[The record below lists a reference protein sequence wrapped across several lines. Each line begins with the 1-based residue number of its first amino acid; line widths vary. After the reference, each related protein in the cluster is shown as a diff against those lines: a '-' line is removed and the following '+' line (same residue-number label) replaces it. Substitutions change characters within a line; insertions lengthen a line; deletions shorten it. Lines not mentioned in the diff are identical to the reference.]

1 MKSDCSSKSLNN
13 VCTSKSVLITG
24 CSSGIGRNV
33 ALGLADRGYRVFAT
47 VRNEKDTNELNGL
60 GLESLQLD
68 LGSSESISQAVVK
81 ILERTGGEMY
91 ALINNGAYGQIGAV
105 EDLSREVLRSQL
117 ETNLLGTHEL
127 TTKLIPVFRDSGEGR
142 IIQISSILGLVC
154 LRYRGAY
161 QASKYALE
169 ALSDTMRLELEGTGI
184 FVSVIEPGPIK
195 SRFRANAFQYYK
207 ANINNENS
215 AHQVRYQKVEQR
227 LQSDKE
233 PPFTLSAD
241 AVLNKVIHALESP
254 KPKARYLVTL
264 PAHVL
269 ARLTRWL
276 PDRWFDRLI
285 LRLE

>member
-1 MKSDCSSKSLNN
+1 MNN
-13 VCTSKSVLITG
+13 IPTSKSVLITG
-24 CSSGIGRNV
+24 SSSGIGHNV
-33 ALGLADRGYRVFAT
+33 AVGLADRGYRVFAT
-47 VRNEKDTNELNGL
+47 VRHEKDTGELINL
-60 GLESLQLD
+60 GLESLPLD
-68 LGSSESISQAVVK
+68 LSSSESISKTLAE
-81 ILERTGGEMY
+81 ILERTDGKLY

-169 ALSDTMRLELEGTGI
+169 ALSDTLRLELEGTRI
-184 FVSVIEPGPIK
+184 FVSVIEPGPIR
-195 SRFRANAFQYYK
+195 SQFRANAFRYYK
-207 ANINNENS
+207 ANVNNESS
-215 AHQVRYQKVEQR
+215 AHKKAYQKVERR

-233 PPFTLSAD
+233 PPFTLNPD
-241 AVLNKVIHALESP
+241 AVLKKVIHALENP

-269 ARLTRWL
+269 ARLARWL

>member
-1 MKSDCSSKSLNN
+1 MSNKPG
-13 VCTSKSVLITG
+13 SKSVLITG
-24 CSSGIGRNV
+24 CSSGIGRDV
-33 ALGLADRGYRVFAT
+33 ALGLADRGYRVFAS
-47 VRNEKDTNELNGL
+47 VRNEKDTSDLNHL

-68 LGSSESISQAVVK
+68 LNSSESISQAVAKV
-81 ILERTGGEMY
+81 LERTDGELY

-127 TTKLIPVFRDSGEGR
+127 TTKLIPVFRALGGGR

-169 ALSDTMRLELEGTGI
+169 ALSDTMRLELQGTGI
-184 FVSVIEPGPIK
+184 FVSVIEPGPIR
-195 SRFRANAFQYYK
+195 SRFRSNAFQYYR

-215 AHQVRYQKVEQR
+215 AHKKLYQKVEKR

-233 PPFTLSAD
+233 PRFTLNPD
-241 AVLNKVIHALESP
+241 AVLDKVLHALESP
-254 KPKARYLVTL
+254 KPKVRYLVTL
-264 PAHVL
+264 PAHLL
-269 ARLTRWL
+269 ARLARWL
-276 PDRWFDRLI
+276 PDRWLDHLI

>member
-1 MKSDCSSKSLNN
+1 MNN
-13 VCTSKSVLITG
+13 VPESKSVLITG
-24 CSSGIGRNV
+24 CSSGIGRDV

-47 VRNEKDTNELNGL
+47 VRNEKDTSELNSL

-68 LGSSESISQAVVK
+68 LSSSESISQTVVE
-81 ILERTGGEMY
+81 ILERTDGELY

-105 EDLSREVLRSQL
+105 EDLSREGLRSQL

-127 TTKLIPVFRDSGEGR
+127 TTKLIPVFRDLGKGR

-169 ALSDTMRLELEGTGI
+169 PLSDTMRLELESTGI

-207 ANINNENS
+207 ANIDNEKS
-215 AHQVRYQKVEQR
+215 AHKMRYQQVEQR
-227 LQSDKE
+227 LQSDRE
-233 PPFTLSAD
+233 PPFTLKPG
-241 AVLNKVIHALESP
+241 AVLNKVLHALESP

-276 PDRWFDRLI
+276 PDRWLDRLI

>member
-1 MKSDCSSKSLNN
+1 MNDIPPSKSI
-13 VCTSKSVLITG
+13 LITG
-24 CSSGIGRNV
+24 CSSGIGRDV
-33 ALGLADRGYRVFAT
+33 ALGLANRGYRVFAT
-47 VRNEKDTNELNGL
+47 VRSEKDISELIGL
-60 GLESLQLD
+60 GLESLPLD
-68 LGSSESISQAVVK
+68 LNSSESISQTVAE
-81 ILERTGGEMY
+81 IIDRTDGELY

-169 ALSDTMRLELEGTGI
+169 ALSDTMRLELEGTRI

-195 SRFRANAFQYYK
+195 SKFRANAFRYYK

-215 AHQVRYQKVEQR
+215 AHKKAYQKVERR
-227 LQSDKE
+227 LQSNKE
-233 PPFTLSAD
+233 PPFTLSSD
-241 AVLNKVIHALESP
+241 AVLKKVIHALENP

-269 ARLTRWL
+269 ARLARWL

>member
-1 MKSDCSSKSLNN
+1 MNN
-13 VCTSKSVLITG
+13 IPASRSVLITG
-24 CSSGIGRNV
+24 CSSGIGRDV

-47 VRNEKDTNELNGL
+47 VRNEKDISELIGL

-68 LGSSESISQAVVK
+68 LRSSESISQTVTE
-81 ILERTGGEMY
+81 ILERTDGELY

-127 TTKLIPVFRDSGEGR
+127 TAKLIPVFRDLGEGR

-207 ANINNENS
+207 ANINSENS
-215 AHQVRYQKVEQR
+215 THKEHYQKVERR
-227 LQSDKE
+227 LQNDKE
-233 PPFTLSAD
+233 PPFTLSPD
-241 AVLNKVIHALESP
+241 AVLHKVIHALENP